1 MVLVVVVG
9 VNDQLSCFDGQ
20 QTECRRVVCCVLC
33 CNNNYQNRNLNAGS
47 GGGPGT
53 PSNSDENG
61 REGERERA
69 VNSAVEMIISSQD
82 SPRPDW
88 LDSTRVSL

>member
-1 MVLVVVVG
+1 MTSSAVLMA
-9 VNDQLSCFDGQ
+9 S
-20 QTECRRVVCCVLC
+20 RRNAGGWCAVC

-61 REGERERA
+61 REGERQRERA

-88 LDSTRVSL
+88 LDSSRVSLYSQSSH

>member
-1 MVLVVVVG
+1 MVCGVVWCGVVW
-9 VNDQLSCFDGQ
+9 
-20 QTECRRVVCCVLC
+20 C

>member
-1 MVLVVVVG
+1 MVWCGVVW
-9 VNDQLSCFDGQ
+9 
-20 QTECRRVVCCVLC
+20 C

-61 REGERERA
+61 REGGREGEGEGSELCCE
-69 VNSAVEMIISSQD
+69 NDISSQD
-82 SPRPDW
+82 SRTATDQ
-88 LDSTRVSL
+88 TG

>member
-1 MVLVVVVG
+1 MVLVVSMTSSAV
-9 VNDQLSCFDGQ
+9 LMASRRSLPCTEPGQ
-20 QTECRRVVCCVLC
+20 C

-69 VNSAVEMIISSQD
+69 VNSAVEMIF
-82 SPRPDW
+82 PVRTAPDQ
-88 LDSTRVSL
+88 TG